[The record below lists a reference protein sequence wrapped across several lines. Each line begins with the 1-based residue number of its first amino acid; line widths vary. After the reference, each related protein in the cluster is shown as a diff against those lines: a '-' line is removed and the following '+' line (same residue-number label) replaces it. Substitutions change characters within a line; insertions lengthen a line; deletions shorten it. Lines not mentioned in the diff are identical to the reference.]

1 MVMQVGARLDHS
13 AMFGIVDHLV
23 DLIKVV
29 KDNKSI
35 KGEAAPQPQSGAPV

>member
-1 MVMQVGARLDHS
+1 MGSQVGARLDHS

-23 DLIKVV
+23 DLINVV

-35 KGEAAPQPQSGAPV
+35 KGDPPPQPGAPV